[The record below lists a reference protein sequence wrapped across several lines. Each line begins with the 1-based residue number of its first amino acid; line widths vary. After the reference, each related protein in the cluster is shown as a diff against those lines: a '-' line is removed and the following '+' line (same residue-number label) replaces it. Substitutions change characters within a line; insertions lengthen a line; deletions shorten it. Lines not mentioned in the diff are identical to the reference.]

1 MGRMGRTGKVMRAA
15 FICGV
20 ARGKGKCQKK
30 FKTLAGLL
38 YHIAKEHMRRTKEN
52 PDRYKLAE
60 QALRLG
66 M

>member
-1 MGRMGRTGKVMRAA
+1 VTFV
-15 FICGV
+15 CGV
-20 ARGKGKCQKK
+20 ARNRGKCSKK
-30 FKTLAGLL
+30 FKTLTGLL
-38 YHIAKEHMRRTKEN
+38 YHIAKIHMRRTKEN